1 MSPFSLN
8 RLQSKHILKH
18 LGFTLIELL
27 ITVAIIGILAS
38 VAYPSY
44 TDYVMRSNRSEAQ
57 RELMRYANLQ
67 EQVFVDTRSYAI
79 DMKGLGKSTVTVRTD
94 SKNYLI
100 KVINPTATTFTLR
113 AIAKNNQVN
122 DSGCVKLNIDHLGTK
137 TPKACWEK

>member
-1 MSPFSLN
+1 MTQFSLN
-8 RLQSKHILKH
+8 SLQRKYILKH

-44 TDYVMRSNRSEAQ
+44 TDFVMRSNRSEAQ

-67 EQVFVDTRSYAI
+67 EQVFVDTRSYAV
-79 DMKGLGKSTVTVRTD
+79 DMKGLGESTVTIKTD

-100 KVINPTATTFTLR
+100 KVINPTTTTFTLR
-113 AIAKNNQVN
+113 AIGKNNQVN